1 MKKNTILF
9 FLSFLLISAQT
20 FSQFGMQEDLLKI
33 KTYQSFDKVYT
44 GSEFKIAIEIA
55 VEEGWHINS
64 HEPYDDYLIP
74 TEVVLPENPNFTLQ
88 KVAYPEPHDFKL
100 AFSEEP
106 LSVWEGKVF
115 FGALVKVTNNLEPGE
130 YQLVVELNYQAC
142 NDMSCLA
149 PTYIADTITVVVAD
163 KKEVVNQV
171 NQEIFEKIDI
181 SVTTS
186 AGETEETSDPISDA
200 LESNGLIIGLFF
212 VLLLHM
218 LQARE

>member
-9 FLSFLLISAQT
+9 LLSFLLFSAQA
-20 FSQFGMQEDLLKI
+20 FCQFGLQEDLINI

-44 GSEFKIAIEIA
+44 SSEFKMAIEID
-55 VEEGWHINS
+55 VDEGWHINS
-64 HEPYDDYLIP
+64 HKPYDDYLIP
-74 TEVVLPENPNFTLQ
+74 TEVILPENPNFTLQ

-115 FGALVKVTNNLEPGE
+115 FGALVKVAENLEPGE
-130 YQLVVELNYQAC
+130 YQLIVELNYQAC

-149 PTYIADTITVVVAD
+149 PTYIADTIVVVVAD

-171 NQEIFEKIDI
+171 NQEIFEKIDL

-186 AGETEETSDPISDA
+186 VSETGEATSDPISDA
-200 LESNGLIIGLFF
+200 LESNGLIIGLF
-212 VLLLHM
+212 
-218 LQARE
+218 